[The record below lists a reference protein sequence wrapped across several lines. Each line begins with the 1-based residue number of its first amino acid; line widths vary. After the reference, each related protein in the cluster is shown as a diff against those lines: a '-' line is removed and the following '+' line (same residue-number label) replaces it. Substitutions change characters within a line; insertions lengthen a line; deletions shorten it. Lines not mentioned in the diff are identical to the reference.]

1 VWLQVV
7 TGVPRTLGMV
17 ALPLLFFVVYLLFVK
32 LSQVLG
38 GGTGRLRRYAA
49 AYAVSLVPIA
59 VAYQVA
65 HYYTLLLVQ
74 GQAIVRYAS
83 DPFGWGWD
91 LFGTGGFTINAA
103 VIGAET
109 VWYSQ
114 VALIVAGHVVAVYL
128 AHVTAL
134 RLFENYRRALWS
146 QVPMLV
152 LMVLYT
158 VSSLWILSQPIAA

>member
-1 VWLQVV
+1 
-7 TGVPRTLGMV
+7 M
-17 ALPLLFFVVYLLFVK
+17 
-32 LSQVLG
+32 
-38 GGTGRLRRYAA
+38 
-49 AYAVSLVPIA
+49 PIA

-74 GQAIVRYAS
+74 GQAIVRHVS

-91 LFGTGGFTINAA
+91 LFGTSGFTINAA
-103 VIGAET
+103 VIGADT

-114 VALIVAGHVVAVYL
+114 IALIVAGHVIAVYL

-146 QVPMLV
+146 QIPILV